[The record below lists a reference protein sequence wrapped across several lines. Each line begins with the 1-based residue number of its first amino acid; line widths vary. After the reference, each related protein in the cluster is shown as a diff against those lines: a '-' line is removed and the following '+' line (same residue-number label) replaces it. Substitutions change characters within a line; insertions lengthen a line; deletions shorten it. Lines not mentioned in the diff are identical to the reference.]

1 MRRDAETT
9 TYFARVGL
17 DPLMPDTVTPQR
29 EIGSKSGMNLV
40 GWLIA
45 IPIAFLLLPLLP
57 LYLLVKLIGAVRG
70 EQEPR

>member
-1 MRRDAETT
+1 
-9 TYFARVGL
+9 
-17 DPLMPDTVTPQR
+17 
-29 EIGSKSGMNLV
+29 MNLV

>member
-1 MRRDAETT
+1 
-9 TYFARVGL
+9 
-17 DPLMPDTVTPQR
+17 MPDTVTPQR